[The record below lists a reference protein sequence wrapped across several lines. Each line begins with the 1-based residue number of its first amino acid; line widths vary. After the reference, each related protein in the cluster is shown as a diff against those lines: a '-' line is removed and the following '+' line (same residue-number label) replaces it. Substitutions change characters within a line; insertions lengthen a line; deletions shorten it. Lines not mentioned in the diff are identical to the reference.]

1 MYLAQLHHKLAVGAD
16 HQEDLLTSNALGVWR
31 YLPNY
36 RGLKELLNTAVTESG
51 EPIAI
56 PNSYEVVSVDF
67 WPALEVG
74 DGRSIEPDVLVT
86 LESPNEGRW
95 LVIVEVK
102 YKSPKSSDPTNRGPV
117 EDQLGKQL
125 LALRFLRDTSTG
137 DRYSVIYLTEHSSV
151 PRREIIESLT
161 ELSTKIGIDASLD
174 LGWIPWA
181 FAARELD
188 AVYGE
193 FSDAPWLQNLV
204 SDSSRIL
211 SQSGIRWFDGI
222 KPFGR
227 LNIQNYWS
235 FCK

>member
-1 MYLAQLHHKLAVGAD
+1 M
-16 HQEDLLTSNALGVWR
+16 
-31 YLPNY
+31 
-36 RGLKELLNTAVTESG
+36 
-51 EPIAI
+51 
-56 PNSYEVVSVDF
+56 
-67 WPALEVG
+67 
-74 DGRSIEPDVLVT
+74 
-86 LESPNEGRW
+86 
-95 LVIVEVK
+95 
-102 YKSPKSSDPTNRGPV
+102 
-117 EDQLGKQL
+117 
-125 LALRFLRDTSTG
+125 
-137 DRYSVIYLTEHSSV
+137 IYLTEHSSV